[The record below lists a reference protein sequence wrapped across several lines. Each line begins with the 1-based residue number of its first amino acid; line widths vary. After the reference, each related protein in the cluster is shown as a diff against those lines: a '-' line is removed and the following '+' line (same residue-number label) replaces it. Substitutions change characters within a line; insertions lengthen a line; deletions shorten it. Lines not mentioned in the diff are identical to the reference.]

1 MSEERPLI
9 ITIDGPGASGKSS
22 VARRIAQALGIPYVS
37 SGLLYRGAAYQV
49 LRYGVDPED
58 EGAIVRLLEEHP
70 IRLEPDTNGNHVYA
84 GGEDLTPQLH
94 TAEVDAVV
102 SAVARHPR
110 VRAYVNQRLREVPP
124 PFVVEGRDMG
134 TAVFPQAAYKF
145 YLTASPEVR
154 ARRRA
159 KERPESAAEIEKMLR
174 LRDERDAKQSVPA
187 EDAQIIDTSEL
198 TLDQVVGAIMRYLPR
213 GLGESS
219 SK

>member
-1 MSEERPLI
+1 VSEERPLI

-22 VARRIAQALGIPYVS
+22 VARRIAQALEIPYVS

-49 LRYGVDPED
+49 LRYGVDPDD
-58 EGAIVRLLEEHP
+58 EEAIVRLLEEHP
-70 IRLEPDTNGNHVYA
+70 IRLEPDTSGNHVYA
-84 GGEDLTPQLH
+84 GGEDLTSQLH
-94 TAEVDAVV
+94 TAAVDAVV

-134 TAVFPQAAYKF
+134 TAVFPQASYKF

-159 KERPESAAEIEKMLR
+159 KERPESVAEIEKMLR

-213 GLGESS
+213 GLGNN

>member
-1 MSEERPLI
+1 VSEEPPLI

-22 VARRIAQALGIPYVS
+22 VARRIAQALGFPYVS

-58 EGAIVRLLEEHP
+58 EEAIVRLLSEHP
-70 IRLEPDTNGNHVYA
+70 IRLEPNAHGNRVLA
-84 GGEDLTPQLH
+84 GGEDITPHLH
-94 TAEVDAVV
+94 TAAVDEVV

-110 VRAYVNQRLREVPP
+110 VRAYVNDRLREVPP

-134 TAVFPQAAYKF
+134 TAVFPEAPFKF

-159 KERPESAAEIEKMLR
+159 RERAEGVAEIEKMLR
-174 LRDERDAKQSVPA
+174 LRDRRDARQSQPA
-187 EDAQIIDTSEL
+187 EDAQVIDTSEL
-198 TLDQVVGAIMRYLPR
+198 TLDQVVGAIMRYLPAGLR
-213 GLGESS
+213 G
-219 SK
+219 

>member
-1 MSEERPLI
+1 VSEERPLI

-49 LRYGVDPED
+49 LRHGVDPDD
-58 EGAIVRLLEEHP
+58 EEAIVRLLEERP
-70 IRLEPDTNGNHVYA
+70 IRLEPDIGGNRVFA
-84 GGEDLTPQLH
+84 GDEDLTPELH
-94 TAEVDAVV
+94 TARVDAVV

-134 TAVFPQAAYKF
+134 TAVFPQAPYKF

-159 KERPESAAEIEKMLR
+159 RERPEDAAEIEKMLR
-174 LRDERDAKQSVPA
+174 LRDERDAKQSAPA
-187 EDAQIIDTSEL
+187 EDARVIDTSDL
-198 TLDQVVGAIMRYLPR
+198 TLDQVVGAIMRSLPR
-213 GLGESS
+213 GLS
-219 SK
+219 